1 MKTPR
6 GRVSRLIAE
15 QTLKGASTKQL
26 SRELAAYLLQERRV
40 SELDSILR
48 DVQYSWAEA
57 GFVQVIATSA
67 HPLTAE
73 IKTEIE
79 RQARRLYPGAKRV
92 MVSEEH
98 DPEVIGG
105 VRLSLADR
113 QWD

>member
-1 MKTPR
+1 
-6 GRVSRLIAE
+6 
-15 QTLKGASTKQL
+15 
-26 SRELAAYLLQERRV
+26 
-40 SELDSILR
+40 
-48 DVQYSWAEA
+48 
-57 GFVQVIATSA
+57 
-67 HPLTAE
+67 TAE

-113 QWD
+113 QWDLSVEAKLNQFKQLTMSGKE